1 VVATD
6 RQSQHAAIG
15 VALLVCFS
23 ARPAAAQAV
32 VEADARTGIYEDT
45 DATRII
51 TTTAKLT
58 VSPIEQ
64 FYVGG
69 HYLADV
75 VSSASVDVVS
85 AATGRWEETRHEGQ
99 GTAGYRD
106 ADRSASASY
115 IYSVE
120 NDWRSH
126 TGSLALSHD
135 TMNHQL
141 TLGVSGAFG
150 YNEVGRADDL
160 TFDERMLTGAA
171 HVEAAIVASPH
182 DVVGLT
188 YSFNYVSGYQA
199 SPYRYVRFESALS
212 GATLATGER
221 VPDQRARNA
230 FAAKW
235 NHHLVGQTFL
245 RTQARAY
252 LDNWGVT
259 SGTAGAELV
268 QGLVD
273 VIELGVFVRGYLQ
286 SGARF
291 YRAAYSEERTYMT
304 SDRELSPFV
313 DAFGGLRLGFD
324 VKDAGPFRS
333 LRGDVKGTALLF
345 HYFDFPQLTDRYGVI
360 AELGLG
366 ASL

>member
-1 VVATD
+1 VAATNRNGRAGACVITLLALSVV
-6 RQSQHAAIG
+6 
-15 VALLVCFS
+15 
-23 ARPAAAQAV
+23 RPIAAQSVA
-32 VEADARTGIYEDT
+32 EADARTGIYEDT

-51 TTTAKLT
+51 TTTAKLK
-58 VSPIEQ
+58 VSPVEQ
-64 FYVGG
+64 FFVGG

-85 AATGRWEETRHEGQ
+85 AATERWEETRHEGQ

-106 ADRSASASY
+106 ADRAASASY

-126 TGSLALSHD
+126 TGSIALSHD
-135 TMNHQL
+135 ALDHQL
-141 TLGVSGAFG
+141 TVGVSGAFG
-150 YNEVGRADDL
+150 YNEIGRADDL
-160 TFDERMLTGAA
+160 TFDERMLTGTA
-171 HVEAAIVASPH
+171 HLEVAIVASPE
-182 DVVGLT
+182 DVVGFT

-199 SPYRYVRFESALS
+199 SPYRYVRFEGALS

-221 VPDQRARNA
+221 VPDQRQRNA
-230 FAAKW
+230 IAVRW
-235 NHHLVGQTFL
+235 NRHLIGQTFL
-245 RTQARAY
+245 RSQARAY
-252 LDNWGVT
+252 LDNWGVM
-259 SGTAGAELV
+259 SGTAGTEVV

-273 VIELGVFVRGYLQ
+273 VLELAAFVRGYAQ

-291 YRAAYSEERTYMT
+291 YRGEYTEERTYMT

-313 DAFGGLRLGFD
+313 DAFGGLRFGFD
-324 VKDAGPFRS
+324 VKEAGPFRS
-333 LRGDVKGTALLF
+333 LRGDLKGTGFLF
-345 HYFDFPQLTDRYGVI
+345 HYFDFSPLTDRYGVI

>member
-1 VVATD
+1 MRV
-6 RQSQHAAIG
+6 
-15 VALLVCFS
+15 VALL
-23 ARPAAAQAV
+23 ALLATRPIAAQSVA
-32 VEADARTGIYEDT
+32 EADARSGIYEDT

-51 TTTAKLT
+51 TTTAKVK

-64 FYVGG
+64 FYLGG

-85 AATGRWEETRHEGQ
+85 AATERWEETRHEGQ
-99 GTAGYRD
+99 GMAGYRD
-106 ADRSASASY
+106 SERAASASY

-126 TGSLALSHD
+126 TGSVALSHD
-135 TMNHQL
+135 AFDHQL
-141 TLGVSGAFG
+141 TIGLSGAFG

-160 TFDERMLTGAA
+160 SFDERMLTGTA
-171 HVEAAIVASPH
+171 HLEVAIVASAE
-182 DVVGLT
+182 DVFGLT

-199 SPYRYVRFESALS
+199 SPYRYVRFEGGLS

-221 VPDQRARNA
+221 VPDQRERNA
-230 FAAKW
+230 LAARW
-235 NHHLVGQTFL
+235 NRHLVGQTFL

-252 LDNWGVT
+252 LDNWGVM
-259 SGTAGAELV
+259 SGTVGTEIV
-268 QGLVD
+268 QGLVE
-273 VIELGVFVRGYLQ
+273 VLELGVFVRGYLQ

-291 YRAAYSEERTYMT
+291 YRGAYTEERTYMT

-313 DAFGGLRLGFD
+313 DAFGGLRFGFD
-324 VKDAGPFRS
+324 VKEAGPFRS
-333 LRGDVKGTALLF
+333 LRGDVKGTGFLF
-345 HYFDFPQLTDRYGVI
+345 HYFDFPSLTDRYGVI

>member
-1 VVATD
+1 MVATELAPLLLLLAL
-6 RQSQHAAIG
+6 AAE
-15 VALLVCFS
+15 
-23 ARPAAAQAV
+23 RPVFAQAV
-32 VEADARTGIYEDT
+32 VEADARTGIYQDT

-51 TTTAKLT
+51 TTVAKLK

-64 FYVGG
+64 LYVGG

-85 AATGRWEETRHEGQ
+85 AATERWEETRHEGQ

-106 ADRSASASY
+106 ADRAASASY

-126 TGSLALSHD
+126 TGTIAISHD
-135 TMNHQL
+135 AFEHQL
-141 TLGVSGAFG
+141 TIGLSGAFG
-150 YNEVGRADDL
+150 YNEVGRADDV

-171 HVEAAIVASPH
+171 HLEAAIVASPE

-188 YSFNYVSGYQA
+188 YSFNFIDGYQE
-199 SPYRYVRFESALS
+199 SPYRYVRFDSVLS
-212 GATLATGER
+212 GATLATAER

-230 FAAKW
+230 VAARW
-235 NHHLVGQTFL
+235 NRHLVGQTFL
-245 RTQARAY
+245 RTQARGY
-252 LDNWGVT
+252 LDNWGIA
-259 SGTAGAELV
+259 SGTANVELV
-268 QGLVD
+268 QGLVE
-273 VIELGVFVRGYLQ
+273 VLELGVFVRGYVQ
-286 SGARF
+286 TGARF
-291 YRAAYSEERTYMT
+291 YRGAYTEERTFMT

-313 DAFGGLRLGFD
+313 DGFGGLRFGFD
-324 VKDAGPFRS
+324 VRNAGPFRS
-333 LRGDVKGTALLF
+333 LRGDIKGTGMVF
-345 HYFDFPQLTDRYGVI
+345 HYFDFPALTDRYGAI